1 MGDLLWRYMAK
12 VGVLRRRGVLVVV
25 GRKLFP
31 IPEQQ
36 FVHQAGAIIKLF
48 KFPWEYSMENY
59 KKLKTKLRV
68 YAILCYENKI
78 I

>member
-1 MGDLLWRYMAK
+1 MGDLLWRYMPK

-31 IPEQQ
+31 TPEQQ

>member
-1 MGDLLWRYMAK
+1 MGDLLWCYMPT

-36 FVHQAGAIIKLF
+36 FVHQAGTIIKLF

-68 YAILCYENKI
+68 YAILYYENKI